1 MTPGRCLALTALAP
15 VHALPLRRDAPKPR
29 THLLADLVSHESTA
43 RQQGQIVVLLS
54 KVHLHSARAVTARM
68 TTGTSARAPHSSAS
82 RALAAPSEL
91 GDTAAAEEGHKGA
104 HAVAVTQ
111 GRLGYAHP
119 VP

>member
-43 RQQGQIVVLLS
+43 RHQGHIVVLLS
-54 KVHLHSARAVTARM
+54 KVHLQSARAVTARM
-68 TTGTSARAPHSSAS
+68 ATAGTGARAPHCSATC
-82 RALAAPSEL
+82 ALTAPSVV
-91 GDTAAAEEGHKGA
+91 GDTAAEEGHKGA